1 MRKTLIS
8 LTFLAVLVAGAF
20 AANRSVPPVDSVKS
34 TPASPLSG
42 FGVGALGRIEPQSE
56 VIHVNAP
63 SVMEPP
69 AVEKIMVRVG
79 DKVHAGQ
86 VVAILDSNRR
96 EQSDVE
102 LAKAT
107 VLLADKLL
115 AQVKAGAK
123 AGDLRAQEEL
133 IARTRERLKLAEK
146 QFARAQELR
155 RSKAL
160 SEDDLDTRVSE
171 VDVLRRELAQHESAL
186 VALAE
191 VRTVDVERAE
201 AEVARA
207 KAALLRAE
215 ADLEISLIRSPID
228 GEILKVHT
236 RVGER
241 IGSEGVLDLGDTR
254 QMDVVAE
261 VHESDIL
268 KVELDQPVTV
278 SLRNLETT
286 LHGRVVEV
294 GRLIGRKDVL
304 SSDPVDDTDAR
315 VVEVRIRLDEADGQR
330 VSGLSWAKVE
340 VTIDTSKPHSLSTDM
355 SDASTPAGPK
365 GLPQ

>member
-1 MRKTLIS
+1 MRKTLV
-8 LTFLAVLVAGAF
+8 FLGFFAVVMAGTV
-20 AANRSVPPVDSVKS
+20 AANRSLPRAESEKSVL
-34 TPASPLSG
+34 ASPLSD

-69 AVEKIMVRVG
+69 AVEKMMVRVG

-86 VVAILDSNRR
+86 ILAVLDSNRR
-96 EQSDVE
+96 EQADVE

-107 VLLADKLL
+107 VLSAEKSL
-115 AQVKAGAK
+115 AQINAGAK
-123 AGDLRAQEEL
+123 AGDLKAQEEL
-133 IARTRERLKLAEK
+133 VARTHERLKLAERRLE
-146 QFARAQELR
+146 RAQELR
-155 RSKAL
+155 KSKAL
-160 SEDDLDTRVSE
+160 SEDDLDTRVAE
-171 VDVLRRELAQHESAL
+171 VDILRRELAQHESAL

-215 ADLEISLIRSPID
+215 ADLEISLIRSPIN
-228 GEILKVHT
+228 GEILKIHT

-268 KVELDQPVTV
+268 KVKVDQPATV

-286 LHGRVVEV
+286 LQGRVVEV
-294 GRLIGRKDVL
+294 GCLIGRKDVL

-315 VVEVRIRLDEADGQR
+315 VVEVRIRLNEEDGQR

-340 VTIDTSKPHSLSTDM
+340 VTIDTSKPQSLSTDM

-365 GLPQ
+365 GQPQ

>member
-1 MRKTLIS
+1 MRKALIS
-8 LTFLAVLVAGAF
+8 LGFLAVAVAGAF
-20 AANRSVPPVDSVKS
+20 AANRSLPPAESDKLA
-34 TPASPLSG
+34 PASPLSD

-69 AVEKIMVRVG
+69 AVEKLMVRVG
-79 DKVHAGQ
+79 DKVNAGQ
-86 VVAILDSNRR
+86 VLAILDSNRR

-102 LAKAT
+102 LARAT
-107 VLLADKLL
+107 VLLEEKSL
-115 AQVKAGAK
+115 AQIKAGAK
-123 AGDLRAQEEL
+123 AGDIQAQEEL

-146 QFARAQELR
+146 QLERAQELR
-155 RSKAL
+155 KNKAL
-160 SEDDLDTRVSE
+160 SEDDLDTRLTE

-191 VRTVDVERAE
+191 VRNVDVERAE

-207 KAALLRAE
+207 QAALLRAE

-228 GEILKVHT
+228 GEILKIHT

-241 IGSEGVLDLGDTR
+241 IGSEGLLDLGDTR

-268 KVELDQPVTV
+268 KVHLDQLATV
-278 SLRNLETT
+278 SMRNLETT
-286 LHGRVVEV
+286 LQGHVVEV

-315 VVEVRIRLDEADGQR
+315 VVEVRIRLNEVDGQR

>member
-1 MRKTLIS
+1 MRKTPV
-8 LTFLAVLVAGAF
+8 FLGFVAVAMAGAF
-20 AANRSVPPVDSVKS
+20 AANHSLPPAEKDKS
-34 TPASPLSG
+34 IPASPLSD

-69 AVEKIMVRVG
+69 AVEKMMVRVG
-79 DKVHAGQ
+79 DRVHAGQ
-86 VVAILDSNRR
+86 ILAILDSNRR

-102 LAKAT
+102 LARAT
-107 VLLADKLL
+107 VLLAEKSL
-115 AQVKAGAK
+115 AQIKAGAK
-123 AGDLRAQEEL
+123 AGDLSAQEEL
-133 IARTRERLKLAEK
+133 IARTRERLKLADK
-146 QFARAQELR
+146 QLERAQELR
-155 RSKAL
+155 KSKAL
-160 SEDDLDTRVSE
+160 SEDDLDMRVAE
-171 VDVLRRELAQHESAL
+171 VDILRRELAQHESAL

-201 AEVARA
+201 AEIVRA
-207 KAALLRAE
+207 QAALLRAE

-228 GEILKVHT
+228 GEVLKIHT

-241 IGSEGVLDLGDTR
+241 IGSEGVLDMGDTR

-268 KVELDQPVTV
+268 KVDVDQPAVV

-286 LHGRVVEV
+286 LQGRVIEV

-315 VVEVRIRLDEADGQR
+315 VVEVRIRLNEEDGRR

-340 VTIDTSKPHSLSTDM
+340 VTIDTSGSHTRSTEM
-355 SDASTPAGPK
+355 SDASTSVGPK